1 MKKEVFSL
9 FSVTNRIKNISQPR
23 LGYLPIK
30 KLQKMN
36 FFDKYTINEVDSA
49 YKSIQGMAV
58 DYLTRFMNG
67 ESKNAAF
74 QISLQGAAKVDDLNH
89 AYKLLNNI
97 NGLDTVSI
105 YNACQLVGY
114 DVALRKG
121 TDYYTSVDKII
132 PTEGLIQNI
141 IIMVNRSLAFWKEV
155 GPVVLNGFT
164 FEGGYNDII
173 SNGDGDYL
181 TNDTLWDFKVSKS
194 APTIDQTLQLLVYYI
209 LGIHSI
215 HQEFKSIK
223 KLGIFNPE
231 LNTAYTVS
239 ISGIPDETFYKVSK
253 DVIGYCMPDKI
264 DLWRS
269 ATGTSEQAIQE
280 LKDHLYYIHKDTG
293 FSPEQYADGIYDI
306 TVDDYWS
313 YYREL
318 SKNYNDKPKFK
329 NTQSVKFIKNSGY
342 FMFVSVSEKGITCIL
357 QGGRRKKLSQPL
369 LYYYEKLPEYA
380 NAVLSRF
387 SIYWDALYSI
397 SKQIQSI
404 VPKEKEIKKSY
415 KNYVSTQKKQN
426 ELYFDYET
434 WKVIT
439 PPLSFSGKVHGCI
452 IDIDFL
458 NHIYVN
464 PYDGKITPY
473 FASSKDMKY
482 VYPNIASLIAANR
495 PEMLSAFNRTIKE
508 NSNKNSAALMLSKS
522 KESKLFSIF
531 SKQEIDLQN
540 IQVTDTNMYKISN
553 RLLLL
558 QMVYDHHFICVWY
571 DDIFPDYGLERK
583 NMYNYSLEGGETR
596 IMNCGMPARI
606 VTDNGDNQVT
616 IQFEDGTIVE
626 NCHRDEFYKGE
637 KNLSTKQQLKVAR
650 KQATLKSY
658 VGKSAIMNCGLKAT
672 VIQDFGCNNI
682 TVQFEDGL
690 VKKHCRRDK
699 FREGKIGHKV

>member
-1 MKKEVFSL
+1 
-9 FSVTNRIKNISQPR
+9 
-23 LGYLPIK
+23 
-30 KLQKMN
+30 
-36 FFDKYTINEVDSA
+36 
-49 YKSIQGMAV
+49 MAV

-318 SKNYNDKPKFK
+318 SKIIMINLNSKYTICKVYKKFRVVLCLYLSPKKELHAFCKAAAERNFHSHCYIIMRNYLNMLMPYYPDFQYIGMLSIAY
-329 NTQSVKFIKNSGY
+329 QSRFN
-342 FMFVSVSEKGITCIL
+342 
-357 QGGRRKKLSQPL
+357 L
-369 LYYYEKLPEYA
+369 LYLKKKK
-380 NAVLSRF
+380 S
-387 SIYWDALYSI
+387 
-397 SKQIQSI
+397 
-404 VPKEKEIKKSY
+404 KKSY
-415 KNYVSTQKKQN
+415 KNYVSTQKQTK
-426 ELYFDYET
+426 
-434 WKVIT
+434 
-439 PPLSFSGKVHGCI
+439 
-452 IDIDFL
+452 
-458 NHIYVN
+458 
-464 PYDGKITPY
+464 
-473 FASSKDMKY
+473 
-482 VYPNIASLIAANR
+482 
-495 PEMLSAFNRTIKE
+495 
-508 NSNKNSAALMLSKS
+508 
-522 KESKLFSIF
+522 
-531 SKQEIDLQN
+531 
-540 IQVTDTNMYKISN
+540 
-553 RLLLL
+553 
-558 QMVYDHHFICVWY
+558 HF
-571 DDIFPDYGLERK
+571 
-583 NMYNYSLEGGETR
+583 T
-596 IMNCGMPARI
+596 
-606 VTDNGDNQVT
+606 
-616 IQFEDGTIVE
+616 
-626 NCHRDEFYKGE
+626 
-637 KNLSTKQQLKVAR
+637 
-650 KQATLKSY
+650 
-658 VGKSAIMNCGLKAT
+658 
-672 VIQDFGCNNI
+672 
-682 TVQFEDGL
+682 
-690 VKKHCRRDK
+690 
-699 FREGKIGHKV
+699 